1 MISDEEQKKLAIN
14 CLTAIGMNSIVAKT
28 PEQLLYERIELLE
41 IKAENIEIKFKNLER
56 LVTTL
61 DKSSE
66 M

>member
-1 MISDEEQKKLAIN
+1 MISDEEAKKLAKSYLGIN
-14 CLTAIGMNSIVAKT
+14 SRLANT

-66 M
+66 T